1 MQLNNH
7 HKVDVDAGAEDD
19 VEMTIVEARTVSLG
33 ETTLDPI
40 NRFTANPLPRT
51 PKSPSINLFDHYI
64 NVFHTPSSTPPT
76 KRPASESSIRPLDLW
91 NPIGPKRPRFD
102 LSRNQTINPRIFNL
116 NEDFLFSSDPDS
128 MDLDFEPNTR
138 EYRKFLFRGFP
149 LGSPEVLGNDS
160 EYAISEEERQLLS
173 VLEFSTMYRK
183 KNLVL
188 TEAEREEAM
197 DLAVTYHHSLD
208 EAGLPEALKKQLRK
222 VTAERFEQKDSWNK
236 IMTHLK
242 NVQLGRDARLEWTEL
257 GLPRSELVKSR
268 GSKSMP
274 NLKIIASVK
283 TKVHGTR
290 LDQEE
295 DSKEWSVFEIVQG
308 PKDGEKPIFVP
319 TNESCV
325 PSLTAELTRT
335 DLTATEHAKEQ
346 KEKTEIQ
353 QMLEVRSQYKITP
366 RSPTPPSPQEK
377 SSGQKAEADDE
388 SVFTYAHLQRYEK
401 EFKKGTENSFTKEKE
416 IQDNIRRIHAEHNKE
431 TFRKRQND
439 IWYAITPTAKINSW
453 EKVPRDQHKYYTFG
467 LREICDAHPEQRIL
481 FLEHNKLVEDFGQR
495 KGDFKYECNDPF
507 GIDTYLDDNPFILEG
522 EDTGDYAQ

>member
-76 KRPASESSIRPLDLW
+76 KRPASESSIRSLNLW

-173 VLEFSTMYRK
+173 
-183 KNLVL
+183 
-188 TEAEREEAM
+188 EAM

-295 DSKEWSVFEIVQG
+295 DSKEWSGFEIVQG